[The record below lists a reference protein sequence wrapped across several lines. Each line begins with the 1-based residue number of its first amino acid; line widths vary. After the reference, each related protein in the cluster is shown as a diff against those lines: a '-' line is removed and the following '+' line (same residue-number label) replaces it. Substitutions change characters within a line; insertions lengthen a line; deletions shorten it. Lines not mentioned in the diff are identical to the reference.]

1 MVISDGHKGIRGAVE
16 RCFLGASWQ
25 MCQVRFIRNLMKVIP
40 KKSWCDVVDAIQLAL
55 SDPSRLGDARA
66 LLERKGMTKA
76 IDLFDRFQ
84 DSLHSYSAFP
94 RQQWKRLRTSNMLE
108 RINGG
113 HATPERFPT
122 TGRCS
127 VLQWPF

>member
-1 MVISDGHKGIRGAVE
+1 
-16 RCFLGASWQ
+16 
-25 MCQVRFIRNLMKVIP
+25 MKVIP